1 MSKNLIAIT
10 AELRDKLDRLPEPAG
25 VEVYNPLSYAW
36 QLHQRYLRRF
46 VTQGPQT
53 EPPFEVGGMGPSVS
67 TQQRRVLFIG
77 MNPGPFGMMQTGCPF
92 GDKVSARQ
100 LGGLPGVPLSDR
112 HTESLDLSKL
122 TTLKARRTQGFGIK
136 QRETSGQRFWEG
148 MTELWP
154 LTSIGRARVTAG
166 GAPIVLFDEEP
177 DRRAAMST
185 DPIEV
190 MLCDCFV
197 MNYSPLCF
205 IDSATGKNV
214 IPEKLSAEYQR
225 IMGEICDPY
234 LASVILDMGIE
245 LVFAIGR
252 YPQRLVNKIV
262 ADLKASPTVA
272 AQCRVDRVEYLA
284 HPSPSSPAANAG
296 WLDLARDAL
305 VKGGVL

>member
-1 MSKNLIAIT
+1 MSMNLIALT
-10 AELRDKLDRLPEPAG
+10 AGLRDKLDRLPEPSG
-25 VEVYNPLSYAW
+25 IEVYNPLSYAW

-46 VTQGPQT
+46 VTQGPWID
-53 EPPFEVGGMGPSVS
+53 PPFEIGGTGPSVS
-67 TQQRRVLFIG
+67 TQKRRVLFIG

-100 LGGLPGVPLSDR
+100 LGGLPGVQLSDR
-112 HTESLDLSKL
+112 HTEALDLSKL
-122 TTLKARRTQGFGIK
+122 TTLKARRIQGFAVK
-136 QRETSGQRFWEG
+136 QRETSGQRFWGG

-154 LTSIGRARVTAG
+154 LTSIGRERLDRG
-166 GAPIVLFDEEP
+166 GAPVIVPSDP
-177 DRRAAMST
+177 TGMGASR

-190 MLCDCFV
+190 MLRDCFV

-205 IDSATGKNV
+205 IDAESGRNV

-225 IMGEICDPY
+225 AMGEVCDPY
-234 LASVILDMGIE
+234 LATVLLDMEIE

-262 ADLKASPTVA
+262 AELKGSPVG
-272 AQCRVDRVEYLA
+272 CRVKQVEYLA

-305 VKGGVL
+305 IRGGVL